1 MLKSR
6 RWRKDDSIFFNVLN
20 SIFYYVLSFL
30 QSPFYTAS
38 DISDRRS
45 GDSGS
50 AHRHGTSCACDFI
63 AVTSGAS
70 GLNDPRRN
78 GRHAEISDDSDNH
91 KNAIDRIAS
100 VGYERRVLQSFD
112 VLLEH

>member
-1 MLKSR
+1 M
-6 RWRKDDSIFFNVLN
+6 
-20 SIFYYVLSFL
+20 
-30 QSPFYTAS
+30 TA

-45 GDSGS
+45 GDSGC
-50 AHRHGTSCACDFI
+50 AHRHGTSCACHFI
-63 AVTSGAS
+63 AVASGTP

-78 GRHAEISDDSDNH
+78 GRYAELSDDSDNH